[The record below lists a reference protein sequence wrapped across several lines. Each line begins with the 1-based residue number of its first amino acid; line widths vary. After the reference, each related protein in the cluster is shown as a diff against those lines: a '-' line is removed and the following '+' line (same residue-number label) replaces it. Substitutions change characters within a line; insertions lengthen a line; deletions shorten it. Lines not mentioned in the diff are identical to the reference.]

1 MHLRRT
7 ACKKGLRRRINFIG
21 DRSNFGPIAQTSSL
35 RLFPRAPKLR
45 SVFKD
50 RSFISVKSGH
60 AAVALLV
67 LAATLPIL
75 SAQQP
80 AAPSSK
86 PPARSDQN
94 PHQNTDQ
101 KPATTAA
108 QTPAQIE
115 LLETHIRFEA
125 DGASRK
131 EVHARVRINTELGTR
146 QFARLSFDYNRAFEA
161 VEIPLARITHAS
173 GGTANILPSAVTDQ
187 PNPAVLDASAYQ
199 EIRRK
204 TVRILGL
211 QPTDILEYRVVTTTT
226 HAPLAPDFYLFH
238 TFAKDAIVTQEQF
251 ELDLPSSRAVQ
262 LRVNPATA
270 ASYEGKT
277 GEGSES
283 RAIRR
288 WEYRWSSSEGKA
300 KSSQDVSA
308 EPDVALTTF
317 TSWKQ
322 LSARL
327 ADKFEATEN
336 IAPEVIAKS
345 NDLTTSAEQPGEK
358 IEAIYD
364 FVSQKITTVELPL
377 ESNGFRPRLPAEILS
392 SGYATS
398 EDKMVLFSALTRAV
412 KMPAIVA
419 LAGAPDG
426 AEQMLPRPSIFT
438 HALVWTGK
446 DGPGFWLDPSMEV
459 APFRM
464 IGANLRG
471 KPAFLLLPDDKEN
484 ASLSR
489 WLTVPVDL
497 PFAASQQVNV
507 DAVLAADGKLSAKV
521 HYSLRGDNEL
531 LLRVAFHQTAKEKWP
546 DLAQLLSISDG
557 FRGQVT
563 NVNASDPLDTR
574 PPFSVDYE
582 IVMPK
587 FVDWSKKPV
596 RIPALLPQIGLPD
609 ATANAAAGAAA
620 SAIDL
625 GTPLDVDTRSTLQ
638 LPPGTTARVPT
649 GTSVERDY
657 ATFTSKYTVQG
668 QDSAGNVTVTASR
681 HVHFLLREVPAARVM
696 DYRAF
701 VHAVQNDEAQ
711 DFTLE
716 RKTSADETAKPAV
729 KKTSTLTKP

>member
-1 MHLRRT
+1 M
-7 ACKKGLRRRINFIG
+7 
-21 DRSNFGPIAQTSSL
+21 
-35 RLFPRAPKLR
+35 KLR
-45 SVFKD
+45 CARATFFVF
-50 RSFISVKSGH
+50 
-60 AAVALLV
+60 
-67 LAATLPIL
+67 AATLSIF

-80 AAPSSK
+80 ADPASKTSTAP
-86 PPARSDQN
+86 DQNSQKN
-94 PHQNTDQ
+94 PHQSPNQNPDQ
-101 KPATTAA
+101 KPVNGGAA

-146 QFARLSFDYNRAFEA
+146 QFARLTFDYNRGFET

-173 GGTANILPSAVTDQ
+173 GGTADILPSAVTDQ
-187 PNPAVLDASAYQ
+187 PNPTVLDASAYQ
-199 EIRRK
+199 DIRRK

-211 QPTDILEYRVVTTTT
+211 EPTDMLEYRVVTTTT
-226 HAPLAPDFYLFH
+226 HAPLSPDFYLFH

-251 ELDLPSSRAVQ
+251 ELDLPSSRGVQ
-262 LRVNPATA
+262 LRINPATP
-270 ASYEGKT
+270 ASYEGSA
-277 GEGSES
+277 GDGSES
-283 RAIRR
+283 RIIRR
-288 WEYRWSSSEGKA
+288 WEYRWSFPEGKS
-300 KSSQDVSA
+300 KSSPDISA

-327 ADKFEATEN
+327 AEKFEATEN

-345 NDLTTSAEQPGEK
+345 DELSKSHEKPEEK
-358 IEAIYD
+358 IEAMYD
-364 FVSQKITTVELPL
+364 FVSQKISTLELAL
-377 ESNGFRPRLPAEILS
+377 GSNGFRPRAPAEILS
-392 SGYATS
+392 SGYAS
-398 EDKMVLFSALTRAV
+398 ADDKMVLFLALTRAA

-419 LAGAPDG
+419 LAGAPEA
-426 AEQMLPRPSIFT
+426 AEKMLPRPSMFT

-446 DGPGFWLDPSMEV
+446 GGPGFWLDPSIEV
-459 APFRM
+459 APFRLV
-464 IGANLRG
+464 GANLRG
-471 KPAFLLLPDDKEN
+471 KPAFLLLPDTKEN
-484 ASLSR
+484 SSLTP

-507 DAVLAADGKLSAKV
+507 DAVLSADSNLSAKV

-531 LLRVAFHQTAKEKWP
+531 LLRVAFHQTAKEKWR

-557 FRGQVT
+557 FRGQVA
-563 NVNASDPLDTR
+563 NVSASDPSNTR
-574 PPFSVDYE
+574 QPFSVNYE

-596 RIPALLPQIGLPD
+596 RIPALLPQLGLPD
-609 ATANAAAGAAA
+609 ASANAVPGGAA

-625 GTPLDVDTRSTLQ
+625 GTPLDVDTQATLQ
-638 LPPGTTARVPT
+638 LPSGTTARAPT

-657 ATFTSKYTVQG
+657 ATFVSKYTVQG
-668 QDSAGNVTVTASR
+668 PNSAGNLTVSASR
-681 HVHFLLREVPAARVM
+681 RVHFLLREVPTSRVV
-696 DYRAF
+696 DYKAF

-716 RKTSADETAKPAV
+716 RATSADDHAKPAV
-729 KKTSTLTKP
+729 KKTAAATKP

>member
-1 MHLRRT
+1 M
-7 ACKKGLRRRINFIG
+7 
-21 DRSNFGPIAQTSSL
+21 
-35 RLFPRAPKLR
+35 KL
-45 SVFKD
+45 
-50 RSFISVKSGH
+50 GH
-60 AAVALLV
+60 AATAFFV
-67 LAATLPIL
+67 LAATLPLL
-75 SAQQP
+75 SAQHP
-80 AAPSSK
+80 ADPSSET
-86 PPARSDQN
+86 PASSDQN
-94 PHQNTDQ
+94 THQNTHQNHQQNTDQ
-101 KPATTAA
+101 KPGSETPL
-108 QTPAQIE
+108 TPAQIE

-131 EVHARVRINTELGTR
+131 EVRARVRINTELGTR
-146 QFARLSFDYNRAFEA
+146 QFARLSFDYNRAFET
-161 VEIPLARITHAS
+161 VDIPLARITHAS
-173 GGTANILPSAVTDQ
+173 GGTADILPSAVTDQ
-187 PNPAVLDASAYQ
+187 PNPTVVEASAYQ
-199 EIRRK
+199 DIRRK
-204 TVRILGL
+204 TIRILGL
-211 QPTDILEYRVVTTTT
+211 QPTDILEYRVVTTA

-283 RAIRR
+283 RVIRR
-288 WEYRWSSSEGKA
+288 WEYRWSSPEGTS

-308 EPDVALTTF
+308 EPDVTLTTF

-322 LSARL
+322 LSTRL
-327 ADKFEATEN
+327 AEKFEATEN
-336 IAPEVIAKS
+336 IAPPVIEKS
-345 NDLTTSAEQPGEK
+345 NDLTKSAEKPEEK

-377 ESNGFRPRLPAEILS
+377 ESNGFRPRAPAEILS
-392 SGYATS
+392 SGYATP
-398 EDKMVLFSALTRAV
+398 EDKMVLFSALTRAA
-412 KMPAIVA
+412 KMPAIVT
-419 LAGAPDG
+419 LAGAPDA
-426 AEQMLPRPSIFT
+426 AEKMLPRPSMFT
-438 HALVWTGK
+438 HALVWTGTGK

-471 KPAFLLLPDDKEN
+471 KPAFLLLPDTKEN
-484 ASLSR
+484 SSLSP

-497 PFAASQQVNV
+497 PFAASQQVSV
-507 DAVLAADGKLSAKV
+507 DAVLATDGQLSAKV

-531 LLRVAFHQTAKEKWP
+531 LLRVALHQTVKEKWR

-563 NVNASDPLDTR
+563 NVTASDPSNTR
-574 PPFSVDYE
+574 QPFSVDYE

-596 RIPALLPQIGLPD
+596 RIPALLPQLGLPD
-609 ATANAAAGAAA
+609 ASANAVAAAAA

-625 GTPLDVDTRSTLQ
+625 GTPLDVDTHATLQ
-638 LPPGTTARVPT
+638 LPPGTTAHAPT

-657 ATFTSKYTVQG
+657 ATFASKYTMQG
-668 QDSAGNVTVTASR
+668 PDSGGNVTLTASR
-681 HVHFLLREVPAARVM
+681 RVHFLLREVPASRVT
-696 DYRAF
+696 DYKAF
-701 VHAVQNDEAQ
+701 VRAVQNDEAQ

-716 RKTSADETAKPAV
+716 RTTSADDHAKPAV
-729 KKTSTLTKP
+729 KKTSVETKPK

>member
-1 MHLRRT
+1 MKRR
-7 ACKKGLRRRINFIG
+7 F
-21 DRSNFGPIAQTSSL
+21 
-35 RLFPRAPKLR
+35 AP
-45 SVFKD
+45 
-50 RSFISVKSGH
+50 
-60 AAVALLV
+60 VAFFV
-67 LAATLPIL
+67 LAAALPAL
-75 SAQQP
+75 CAQQP
-80 AAPSSK
+80 ADPSSK
-86 PPARSDQN
+86 TPTRSDQN
-94 PHQNTDQ
+94 THQNPLQNNDQ
-101 KPATTAA
+101 KPASEAA

-146 QFARLSFDYNRAFEA
+146 QFARLNFDYNRAFET

-173 GGTANILPSAVTDQ
+173 GGTADILPSAVADQ
-187 PNPAVLDASAYQ
+187 PNPAVVEAAAYQ
-199 EIRRK
+199 DIRRK

-211 QPTDILEYRVVTTTT
+211 EPTDILEYRVVTTS

-251 ELDLPSSRAVQ
+251 ELNLPSSCGVQ

-270 ASYEGKT
+270 PSYEGKT
-277 GEGSES
+277 GDGSEA
-283 RAIRR
+283 RIIRR
-288 WEYRWSSSEGKA
+288 WEYRWSSPEGKA
-300 KSSQDVSA
+300 KSSQDLST

-327 ADKFEATEN
+327 AEKFEATDN
-336 IAPEVIAKS
+336 IAPQVIEKS
-345 NDLTTSAEQPGEK
+345 NDLTKSAEKPEEK
-358 IEAIYD
+358 IGAIYD

-392 SGYATS
+392 SGYATP
-398 EDKMVLFSALTRAV
+398 EDKMVLFSALTRAA

-419 LAGAPDG
+419 LAGAPDN
-426 AEQMLPRPSIFT
+426 AEKLLPRPSLFS
-438 HALVWTGK
+438 HALVWTGTEK
-446 DGPGFWLDPSMEV
+446 EGPGFWLDPSMEV

-471 KPAFLLLPDDKEN
+471 KPAFLLLPGTKEN
-484 ASLSR
+484 GSLSP
-489 WLTVPVDL
+489 WLTAPVDL

-507 DAVLAADGKLSAKV
+507 DAVLTANGELSAKV

-531 LLRVAFHQTAKEKWP
+531 LLRVAFHQTAKEKWR

-563 NVNASDPLDTR
+563 SVNASDPSNTR
-574 PPFSVDYE
+574 QPFSVDYE

-596 RIPALLPQIGLPD
+596 RIPALLPQLGLPD
-609 ATANAAAGAAA
+609 ASATVVTGAA
-620 SAIDL
+620 SSPIDL
-625 GTPLDVDTRSTLQ
+625 GTPLDVDTSATLH
-638 LPPGTTARVPT
+638 LPPGTTAHVPT

-657 ATFTSKYTVQG
+657 ATFTSKYTMQG
-668 QDSAGNVTVTASR
+668 PDSGGNVTLTASR
-681 HVHFLLREVPAARVM
+681 HIHFLLREVPAARVT
-696 DYRAF
+696 DYKAF

-711 DFTLE
+711 DSTLE
-716 RKTSADETAKPAV
+716 RPTSADEHAKPAV
-729 KKTSTLTKP
+729 KKTSAQAKP

>member
-1 MHLRRT
+1 M
-7 ACKKGLRRRINFIG
+7 N
-21 DRSNFGPIAQTSSL
+21 
-35 RLFPRAPKLR
+35 
-45 SVFKD
+45 
-50 RSFISVKSGH
+50 RSFISLRPGY
-60 AAVALLV
+60 ATTAFLV

-80 AAPSSK
+80 AD
-86 PPARSDQN
+86 PPGKTPPGSDQN
-94 PHQNTDQ
+94 THQHTDN
-101 KPATTAA
+101 KPASAAA

-146 QFARLSFDYNRAFEA
+146 QFARLNFDYNRAFET

-173 GGTANILPSAVTDQ
+173 GGTADILPSAVTDQ
-187 PNPAVLDASAYQ
+187 PNPAVVDFSAYQ
-199 EIRRK
+199 DIRRK

-211 QPTDILEYRVVTTTT
+211 QPTDILEYRVVTTA

-251 ELDLPSSRAVQ
+251 ELDLPASRAVQ

-270 ASYEGKT
+270 PSYQGKI
-277 GEGSES
+277 GEGSEA
-283 RAIRR
+283 RIIRR
-288 WEYRWSSSEGKA
+288 WEYRWSSPEGKA
-300 KSSQDVSA
+300 KSSLDLST

-327 ADKFEATEN
+327 AEKFEATED
-336 IAPEVIAKS
+336 IAQQVIAKS
-345 NDLTTSAEQPGEK
+345 NDLTKSAEKPEEK
-358 IEAIYD
+358 IESVYD

-392 SGYATS
+392 SGHATP
-398 EDKMVLFSALTRAV
+398 EDKMVLFSALTRAA
-412 KMPAIVA
+412 KMPTIVA
-419 LAGAPDG
+419 LAGAPDN
-426 AEQMLPRPSIFT
+426 AEKLLPRPSLFS
-438 HALVWTGK
+438 HALVWTGTGK
-446 DGPGFWLDPSMEV
+446 EGPGFWLDPSMEV

-471 KPAFLLLPDDKEN
+471 KPAFLLLPDTKEN
-484 ASLSR
+484 SSLSP

-507 DAVLAADGKLSAKV
+507 DAVLAVDGQLSAKV

-531 LLRVAFHQTAKEKWP
+531 LLRVAFHQTPKEKWR

-563 NVNASDPLDTR
+563 NVKASDPSNTR
-574 PPFSVDYE
+574 QPFSVDYE

-596 RIPALLPQIGLPD
+596 RIPALLPQLGLPD
-609 ATANAAAGAAA
+609 ASITVVTGAAA
-620 SAIDL
+620 SPIDL
-625 GTPLDVDTRSTLQ
+625 GTPLDVDTRATLQ
-638 LPPGTTARVPT
+638 LPPGTTAHTPT

-657 ATFTSKYTVQG
+657 ATYASKYSVQVP
-668 QDSAGNVTVTASR
+668 DSARNVTLSASR
-681 HVHFLLREVPAARVM
+681 RVRFLLREVPAARVT
-696 DYRAF
+696 DYKAF

-716 RKTSADETAKPAV
+716 RATSADDHAKPAV
-729 KKTSTLTKP
+729 KKTSAPSKP

>member
-1 MHLRRT
+1 M
-7 ACKKGLRRRINFIG
+7 
-21 DRSNFGPIAQTSSL
+21 
-35 RLFPRAPKLR
+35 KL
-45 SVFKD
+45 
-50 RSFISVKSGH
+50 SF
-60 AAVALLV
+60 AAMALVV
-67 LAATLPIL
+67 LATILPIL

-80 AAPSSK
+80 ADPTSKAP
-86 PPARSDQN
+86 AGSDQN
-94 PHQNTDQ
+94 AHQKNDQ
-101 KPATTAA
+101 KAALTAA

-146 QFARLSFDYNRAFEA
+146 QFARLNFDYNRAFES

-173 GGTANILPSAVTDQ
+173 GGTADILPSAVTDQ
-187 PNPAVLDASAYQ
+187 PNPVVVDFSAYQ
-199 EIRRK
+199 DIRRK

-211 QPTDILEYRVVTTTT
+211 QPTDILEYRVVTTA

-251 ELDLPSSRAVQ
+251 ELDLPSSRSVQ

-270 ASYEGKT
+270 PSYEGRT

-283 RAIRR
+283 RMIRR
-288 WEYRWSSSEGKA
+288 WEYRWSSPEGKA
-300 KSSQDVSA
+300 KSSQEVSP

-322 LSARL
+322 LSTRL
-327 ADKFEATEN
+327 AEKFEATEN
-336 IAPEVIAKS
+336 IAAPVIAKS
-345 NDLTTSAEQPGEK
+345 NDLTKSAEKPEEK

-364 FVSQKITTVELPL
+364 FVSQKIITVELPL
-377 ESNGFRPRLPAEILS
+377 EANGFRPRAPEEILS
-392 SGYATS
+392 SGYATP
-398 EDKMVLFSALTRAV
+398 EDKMVLFSALTRAT

-419 LAGAPDG
+419 LAGAPDA
-426 AEQMLPRPSIFT
+426 AEKMLPRPTMFT
-438 HALVWTGK
+438 HALVWAGTGK

-471 KPAFLLLPDDKEN
+471 KPAFLLLPDTKEN
-484 ASLSR
+484 ASLSP

-507 DAVLAADGKLSAKV
+507 DAVLVADGKLSAKV

-531 LLRVAFHQTAKEKWP
+531 LLRVAFHQTAKEKWR

-563 NVNASDPLDTR
+563 NVNASDPSNTR
-574 PPFSVDYE
+574 QPFSVDYE
-582 IVMPK
+582 IVMPN

-596 RIPALLPQIGLPD
+596 RIPALLPQLGLPD
-609 ATANAAAGAAA
+609 ASANAVAGAAA

-625 GTPLDVDTRSTLQ
+625 GTPLDVDTRATLQ
-638 LPPGTTARVPT
+638 LPAGTTAHVPT

-657 ATFTSKYTVQG
+657 ATFTSKYTMQG
-668 QDSAGNVTVTASR
+668 PDSARNVTLTASR
-681 HVHFLLREVPAARVM
+681 HVHFLLREVPASRVM
-696 DYRAF
+696 DYKAF

-716 RKTSADETAKPAV
+716 RAASADDHAKPAV
-729 KKTSTLTKP
+729 KKTSAQTNP